1 MKMRGYILAEIE
13 ITNPEGYKAYSAVVL
28 ETIQKYGGKFLSRGG
43 ANTPLEGEWLQR
55 RRVILEFP
63 TVEAA
68 RKWYDSPEYEKP
80 KALRKANSNGR
91 LLLLEGV
98 AP

>member
-1 MKMRGYILAEIE
+1 MRGYILAEVE
-13 ITNPEGYKAYSAVVL
+13 ITNAEGYKDYSGMVPG
-28 ETIQKYGGKFLSRGG
+28 TIEKFGGRFLSRGG
-43 ANTPLEGEWLQR
+43 TNTPLEGDWPQR
-55 RRVILEFP
+55 RRVIIEFP

-80 KALRKANSNGR
+80 KALRIANSNSR